1 MVGEI
6 RDLETAEIAIKAAQ
20 TGHLVLSTLHTND
33 APQTLTRLVDMGV
46 KPYAIATSVSLI
58 IAQRLARKLCIHC
71 KQPIDVPAEALKKE
85 GFEAAD
91 IQSGIRV
98 YRAVGCGQ
106 CTDGYKGRM
115 GLYQVMPVTE
125 TIGRIIMDGGGAMDI
140 TKQANKDGI
149 WNLRRSGLQKVR
161 DGVTSLEEVNSVT
174 ID

>member
-1 MVGEI
+1 
-6 RDLETAEIAIKAAQ
+6 
-20 TGHLVLSTLHTND
+20 
-33 APQTLTRLVDMGV
+33 LVDMGV

-58 IAQRLARKLCIHC
+58 IAQRLARKLCSNC

-91 IQSGIRV
+91 IENGIRV

-115 GLYQVMPVTE
+115 GIYQVMPVTE

-140 TKQANKDGI
+140 NDQATKAGI
-149 WNLRRSGLQKVR
+149 WNLRRSGLQKVK
-161 DGVTSLEEVNSVT
+161 DGVTRYQQPQARKRPSSYGRVRTSAATKYAANPLPRT
-174 ID
+174 KRRCGPICDAKA